1 MEINLTHEEILNYG
15 NKRELNQ
22 SIYEELVKVL
32 EWSKELSNEDLNSA
46 KEFYREKDEEFT
58 DAISTGGILGGVQE
72 HIEENLPKA
81 ISMKKNGLSSG
92 GEKNVEWLKGYIW
105 ESFLISQKPP
115 VSNEISELL
124 TNWEK

>member
-22 SIYEELVKVL
+22 SIYEELVRVL

-46 KEFYREKDEEFT
+46 KEFYKEKDEEFT
-58 DAISTGGILGGVQE
+58 DAIITGGIVGGVQE

-81 ISMKKNGLSSG
+81 ISMKKNALSGG
-92 GEKNVEWLKGYIW
+92 GEKNVEWLKGFIW

-115 VSNEISELL
+115 VSNEISDLL